1 VSWEYIGRPRRAAP
15 SEGYHGSHVIEQER
29 VLRTA
34 LETSPAVQA
43 HLAGS
48 GSAPAAAPDGGATVG
63 PATPATAAPAESSA
77 TQGGPPAVPTP
88 VAPAESA
95 AAAPRVGRRR

>member
-1 VSWEYIGRPRRAAP
+1 MQRRIGRHRPYEVSWEYIGRPRRAAP

-48 GSAPAAAPDGGATVG
+48 GSAPGG
-63 PATPATAAPAESSA
+63 PATVATPAAPGESS
-77 TQGGPPAVPTP
+77 
-88 VAPAESA
+88 